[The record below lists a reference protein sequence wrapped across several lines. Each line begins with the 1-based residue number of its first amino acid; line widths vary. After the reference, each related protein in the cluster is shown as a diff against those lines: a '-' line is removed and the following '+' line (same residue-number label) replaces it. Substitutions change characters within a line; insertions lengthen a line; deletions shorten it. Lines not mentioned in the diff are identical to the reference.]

1 MVTRRK
7 DKEDTAQ
14 AGGGGEKGAVVREL
28 WEVKGGVA
36 VGSGCG
42 FTIYHF
48 EGMVNRSEERE
59 DR

>member
-14 AGGGGEKGAVVREL
+14 AGGCGEKGAVVREL

-48 EGMVNRSEERE
+48 EGMKRYEV
-59 DR
+59 